1 MKTLF
6 IREGM
11 NMTVD
16 PETNEIGSV
25 SSAREAIQRIYVAPE
40 PMHVIYQS
48 GQRRE
53 EADVEKND
61 VIVTF
66 YTDEFDKRM
75 IVVKSEEW
83 TKNIEGYEK
92 RMEEARTAK
101 CEECNSGCDA
111 PSACP
116 VEELDKT
123 FAG

>member
-1 MKTLF
+1 MKTMF
-6 IREGM
+6 IREGL

-48 GQRRE
+48 GSRKE
-53 EADVEKND
+53 EADVEAND

-75 IVVKSEEW
+75 IIVKSEEW
-83 TKNIEGYEK
+83 TKNIEAYNK
-92 RMEEARTAK
+92 RMEDAALK
-101 CEECNSGCDA
+101 KAASCCDGSCDCEC
-111 PSACP
+111 ACKS
-116 VEELDKT
+116 LS
-123 FAG
+123 

>member
-1 MKTLF
+1 MF
-6 IREGM
+6 IKDGL

-16 PETNEIGSV
+16 HETNEIGSV

-48 GQRRE
+48 GNRKE
-53 EADVEKND
+53 EANVETND

-83 TKNIEGYEK
+83 AKNIEAYNK
-92 RMEEARTAK
+92 RMEEANLKNAK
-101 CEECNSGCDA
+101 SCCEGPCDCECAMS
-111 PSACP
+111 
-116 VEELDKT
+116 K
-123 FAG
+123 F

>member
-1 MKTLF
+1 MKTMF
-6 IREGM
+6 IKEGI

-16 PETNEIGSV
+16 PETKEIS
-25 SSAREAIQRIYVAPE
+25 SIPSAREAIQRIYVAPE

-48 GQRRE
+48 GSRKE

-83 TKNIEGYEK
+83 TANIAAYEK
-92 RMEEARTAK
+92 RMEEARKECPK
-101 CEECNSGCDA
+101 CEDICEACNSVKCA
-111 PSACP
+111 A
-116 VEELDKT
+116 
-123 FAG
+123 

>member
-1 MKTLF
+1 MF
-6 IREGM
+6 IKEGL

-48 GQRRE
+48 GSRKE
-53 EADVEKND
+53 EADVEAND

-83 TKNIEGYEK
+83 TKNIDAYNK
-92 RMEEARTAK
+92 RMEEARQK
-101 CEECNSGCDA
+101 LEECNDA
-111 PSACP
+111 GHCYEATTCC
-116 VEELDKT
+116 
-123 FAG
+123 AA

>member
-1 MKTLF
+1 MKTMF
-6 IREGM
+6 IKEGL

-48 GQRRE
+48 GSRKE
-53 EADVEKND
+53 EADVETND

-83 TKNIEGYEK
+83 TKNIEAYNK
-92 RMEEARTAK
+92 RMEEVASKNARQCCDDPCCDT
-101 CEECNSGCDA
+101 CECKSL
-111 PSACP
+111 S
-116 VEELDKT
+116 
-123 FAG
+123 

>member
-1 MKTLF
+1 MKTMF
-6 IREGM
+6 IKDGL

-16 PETNEIGSV
+16 HETNEIGSV

-48 GQRRE
+48 GNRKE
-53 EADVEKND
+53 EANVETND

-83 TKNIEGYEK
+83 AKNIEAYNK
-92 RMEEARTAK
+92 RMEEANLKNAK
-101 CEECNSGCDA
+101 SCCEGPCDCECAMS
-111 PSACP
+111 
-116 VEELDKT
+116 K
-123 FAG
+123 F

>member
-1 MKTLF
+1 MF
-6 IREGM
+6 IREGL

-48 GQRRE
+48 GKHKE
-53 EADVEKND
+53 EADVETND

-83 TKNIEGYEK
+83 IKNLESYEK
-92 RMEEARTAK
+92 RMEEARLKAEK
-101 CEECNSGCDA
+101 SKNSIADTD
-111 PSACP
+111 ACP
-116 VEELDKT
+116 KCYGCET
-123 FAG
+123 CCPSC